1 MSLIRNGAN
10 VQAGL
15 NRYFSAAGS
24 YGLRGQF
31 DQTGVHRCFPYGGAT
46 ITDVSN
52 KAGWP
57 NGYRSQTAFMLPQK
71 AGALSSRNEGYVTVT
86 GAAVGAKGLNGVAST
101 TITIEGSALGGLI
114 SGGVANAT
122 ITISGT
128 GDIFAGIVGQASG
141 TVTVSGTGSITA
153 DGFMTANSTV
163 TVDGSVQ
170 PYAIGWM
177 DATSDF
183 GNELTPA
190 NLAEA
195 VLASEIE
202 TGMTL
207 QDALKLIAAATAGK
221 ISGAAT
227 TTITIRNAVVDSK
240 NRIIAT
246 VDADGN
252 RSAITYDLT

>member
-10 VQAGL
+10 VLSGL
-15 NRYFSAAGS
+15 SRFHSA
-24 YGLRGQF
+24 YGAFALRGGL
-31 DQTGVHRCFPYGGAT
+31 DRTGAMRCFPYGEAAISGV
-46 ITDVSN
+46 TD

-71 AGALSSRNEGYVTVT
+71 SGAMSSRNEGYLTIT
-86 GAAVGAKGLNGVAST
+86 GAAVGAKGLNGVATT
-101 TITIEGSALGGLI
+101 TITLSGSAIGGLI
-114 SGGVANAT
+114 SGGVANG
-122 ITISGT
+122 TISIT
-128 GDIFAGIVGQASG
+128 GSANIFAGIVGQANG
-141 TVTVSGTGSITA
+141 TITISGTGSITA
-153 DGFMTANSTV
+153 KGFMVANTTV
-163 TVDGSVQ
+163 SLNGAVQ

-190 NLAEA
+190 NLADA
-195 VLASEIE
+195 VLSSEIE

-207 QDALKLIAAATAGK
+207 QDALKLISAATAGK